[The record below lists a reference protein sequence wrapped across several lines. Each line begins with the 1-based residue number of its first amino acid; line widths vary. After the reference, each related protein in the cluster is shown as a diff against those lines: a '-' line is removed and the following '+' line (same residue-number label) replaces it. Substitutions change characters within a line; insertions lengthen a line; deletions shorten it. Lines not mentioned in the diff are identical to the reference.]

1 MVRRRPDHRSE
12 ATGPGDPPCTGSRG
26 KRRAR
31 LAGCCD
37 AAGVDE
43 PSKEVQLKR
52 IFMLGIFGILLSPAV
67 LGLRGQ
73 ASQQPRR
80 AESSPAGNIENG
92 KKQFKEHGCTS
103 CHSYSGQGGAGARLA
118 QNPITFQAFV
128 NYVRKPK
135 GTMPPFGNQ
144 VTQTELADIYAFLKS
159 VPPSPDPKSIPLLNQ
174 ID

>member
-1 MVRRRPDHRSE
+1 M
-12 ATGPGDPPCTGSRG
+12 
-26 KRRAR
+26 
-31 LAGCCD
+31 
-37 AAGVDE
+37 
-43 PSKEVQLKR
+43 KR

-67 LGLRGQ
+67 PGLRGQ
-73 ASQQPRR
+73 ASQQLRR
-80 AESSPAGNIENG
+80 AEGSPAGNIENG

-159 VPPSPDPKSIPLLNQ
+159 VPPSPDPKTIPLLNQ

>member
-1 MVRRRPDHRSE
+1 
-12 ATGPGDPPCTGSRG
+12 
-26 KRRAR
+26 
-31 LAGCCD
+31 
-37 AAGVDE
+37 
-43 PSKEVQLKR
+43 
-52 IFMLGIFGILLSPAV
+52 MLGIFGILLSLAV

-73 ASQQPRR
+73 ASQQLQR
-80 AESSPAGNIENG
+80 AEGSPAGNIGNG

-159 VPPSPDPKSIPLLNQ
+159 VPPSPDPKTIPLLNQ